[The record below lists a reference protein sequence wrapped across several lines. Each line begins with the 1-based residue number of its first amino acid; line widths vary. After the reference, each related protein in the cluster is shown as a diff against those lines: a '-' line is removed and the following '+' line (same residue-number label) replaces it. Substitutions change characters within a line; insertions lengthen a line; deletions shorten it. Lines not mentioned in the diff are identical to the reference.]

1 MGAMVDGTLTIEVGG
16 SRAAAFA
23 AKLMADAGG
32 DVVTVED
39 ERRRDALSPAAR
51 LYLDA
56 GKDVVTHQDGSDA
69 IVVQELLPYASLFV
83 TDLPAS
89 ELRERGLDW
98 ETVHARAPRMCYVR
112 LPAVGWADDGNAG
125 ELAMQALSGLM
136 YMVGRPDAE
145 PLSLPYGLGSLQLG
159 LHGAAA
165 AAAAL
170 NVAAETGEGH
180 LAEISGTEV
189 LASYVRIYGAVATYY
204 RIPLRRDGR
213 RAPGS
218 GGRFPFGLFPCKD
231 GYVAMICR
239 SAREWDSLLEM
250 MGQPDWSRQER
261 YRDLYAIAI
270 SYPDEVDELISPWL
284 MSHTRDELL
293 ELAQR
298 YTVPVAPVRL
308 VDEVLADPQLSRHR
322 DFFDHLTTTDGR
334 VLRIPGRPW
343 ASGSRVFAE
352 QNTRVTQ
359 AFSGNPISK

>member
-32 DVVTVED
+32 EVVTVED
-39 ERRRDALSPAAR
+39 ERRRDGMTAAAR

-56 GKDVVTHQDGSDA
+56 GKDVVTRQDGSDA
-69 IVVQELLPYASLFV
+69 IIVQELLPYASVFV
-83 TDLPAS
+83 TDLS
-89 ELRERGLDW
+89 LGELRARGLDW
-98 ETVHARAPRMCYVR
+98 ETLHALAPRMCYVR
-112 LPAVGWADDGNAG
+112 LPAVGWSDDEAG

-145 PLSLPYGLGSLQLG
+145 PLSLPYGIGSLQLG

-170 NVAAETGEGH
+170 NAAAETGEGH
-180 LAEISGTEV
+180 LVEISGTEV
-189 LASYVRIYGAVATYY
+189 LASYVRIYGAVASYY
-204 RIPLRRDGR
+204 RIPLRREGR

-250 MGQPDWSRQER
+250 MGHPEWSRQER
-261 YRDLYAIAI
+261 YQDLYAVAI
-270 SYPDEVDELISPWL
+270 TYPGEVDELISPWL

-298 YTVPVAPVRL
+298 YAVPVAPVRRI
-308 VDEVLADPQLSRHR
+308 DEVLEDQQLSRYR
-322 DFFDHLTTTDGR
+322 DFFDHLTTKDGR

-343 ASGSRVFAE
+343 ASESRVFAE

-359 AFSGNPISK
+359 ALSRNPIS